1 MPLTHRVTRILVYVG
16 TADRVTDA
24 IVNRSVKGTHITR
37 DLVIH
42 ESVAGDCAEILDDND
57 LPFTKAVLA
66 QAEILGFDNTD
77 SDVNA
82 AEIVRALQD
91 EAYSRG
97 RNELTAHIRD
107 KADTFSREHLSID
120 PDTGAVTG
128 RQEHLDYWNDLIEL
142 AEELEEL

>member
-24 IVNRSVKGTHITR
+24 IVNRSVKGTYITK

-42 ESVAGDCAEILDDND
+42 ESVSGDCAEILDDND
-57 LPFTKAVLA
+57 LIFSEAVLA
-66 QAEILGFDNTD
+66 QAQMLDLDVEGSNAFD
-77 SDVNA
+77 
-82 AEIVRALQD
+82 IVRALQD
-91 EAYSRG
+91 EAYDRGQKELISRVY
-97 RNELTAHIRD
+97 D
-107 KADTFSREHLSID
+107 KADMFRREHLSSD

-128 RQEHLDYWNDLIEL
+128 RQEHLDYWNGLIEL

>member
-16 TADRVTDA
+16 TADRVADA
-24 IVNRSVKGTHITR
+24 IAHRSVKGTYITE

-66 QAEILGFDNTD
+66 QAQIRDFDVEG
-77 SDVNA
+77 SNA
-82 AEIVRALQD
+82 PDIVRALQD
-91 EAYSRG
+91 ETYSRG
-97 RNELTAHIRD
+97 RNELTAHIHD
-107 KADTFSREHLSID
+107 KADTFSREHLSSD

-128 RQEHLDYWNDLIEL
+128 RQEHLDYWNGLIEL
-142 AEELEEL
+142 AEELEGM

>member
-24 IVNRSVKGTHITR
+24 IVSRSVKGTHITR

-66 QAEILGFDNTD
+66 QAQMLDL
-77 SDVNA
+77 DVAGSNA
-82 AEIVRALQD
+82 LDIVRALQD

-142 AEELEEL
+142 AEELEGM

>member
-24 IVNRSVKGTHITR
+24 IAHRSVKGTYITK

-42 ESVAGDCAEILDDND
+42 ESVAGDCTEILDDND
-57 LPFTKAVLA
+57 LIFSAVLA
-66 QAEILGFDNTD
+66 QAQMLDLAVKG
-77 SDVNA
+77 SNA
-82 AEIVRALQD
+82 LDIVRALQD

-107 KADTFSREHLSID
+107 KADTFSREHLTID

-128 RQEHLDYWNDLIEL
+128 RQEHLDYWNVLVEL
-142 AEELEEL
+142 AEELEGM

>member
-24 IVNRSVKGTHITR
+24 IAHRSVKGTHITR

-42 ESVAGDCAEILDDND
+42 ESVAGDCVELLDDSD

-66 QAEILGFDNTD
+66 QAQMLDLDVEGSNAFD
-77 SDVNA
+77 
-82 AEIVRALQD
+82 IVRALQD

-107 KADTFSREHLSID
+107 KADTFQQEHLTVD

-128 RQEHLDYWNDLIEL
+128 RQEHLDYWNVLVEL
-142 AEELEEL
+142 AEELEGM

>member
-24 IVNRSVKGTHITR
+24 ISRRSVKGTHITR

-66 QAEILGFDNTD
+66 QAQMLDLDVEGSNAFD
-77 SDVNA
+77 
-82 AEIVRALQD
+82 IVRALQD

-142 AEELEEL
+142 AEELEGM

>member
-16 TADRVTDA
+16 TADRIAEA
-24 IVNRSVKGTHITR
+24 IARRSVKGTYITR

-42 ESVAGDCAEILDDND
+42 ESVAGDCAEILDDSD
-57 LPFTKAVLA
+57 LIFSEAVLA
-66 QAEILGFDNTD
+66 QAQMLDLDVEGSNAFD
-77 SDVNA
+77 
-82 AEIVRALQD
+82 IVRALQD

-142 AEELEEL
+142 AEELEGM

>member
-1 MPLTHRVTRILVYVG
+1 MALTHRVTRILVYVG

-24 IVNRSVKGTHITR
+24 IARRSVKGTQIYK

-42 ESVAGDCAEILDDND
+42 ESVAGECAEVLDDND

-66 QAEILGFDNTD
+66 LAQMLDLDVEGSNAFD
-77 SDVNA
+77 
-82 AEIVRALQD
+82 IVRALQN

-97 RNELTAHIRD
+97 RNELTVHIRD
-107 KADTFSREHLSID
+107 KADAFSREHLTID
-120 PDTGAVTG
+120 PDTGTVEG
-128 RQEHLDYWNDLIEL
+128 RQEYLDYWNDLIEL

>member
-16 TADRVTDA
+16 TADRVSDA
-24 IVNRSVKGTHITR
+24 IAHRSVKGTYITK

-57 LPFTKAVLA
+57 LIFSEAVLA
-66 QAEILGFDNTD
+66 QAQMLDLDVEGSNAFD
-77 SDVNA
+77 
-82 AEIVRALQD
+82 IVRALQD
-91 EAYSRG
+91 EAYVRG
-97 RNELTAHIRD
+97 RKELISRVYD
-107 KADTFSREHLSID
+107 KADTFRREHLSDD

-142 AEELEEL
+142 AEELERM

>member
-1 MPLTHRVTRILVYVG
+1 MALTHRVTRILVYVG
-16 TADRVTDA
+16 TADRVIDA
-24 IVNRSVKGTHITR
+24 IVNRSIKGTYITE

-57 LPFTKAVLA
+57 LIFSKAVLA
-66 QAEILGFDNTD
+66 QAQIRDFDVEG
-77 SDVNA
+77 SNA
-82 AEIVRALQD
+82 FDIVRALQD
-91 EAYSRG
+91 ESYDRG
-97 RNELTAHIRD
+97 RKELISRVYD

-142 AEELEEL
+142 AEELEGM

>member
-24 IVNRSVKGTHITR
+24 IARRSVKGTHITR

-66 QAEILGFDNTD
+66 QAQMLDLDVEGSNAFD
-77 SDVNA
+77 
-82 AEIVRALQD
+82 IVRALQD
-91 EAYSRG
+91 EAYARG
-97 RNELTAHIRD
+97 RKELISHIYD
-107 KADTFSREHLSID
+107 KADTFHREHLD
-120 PDTGAVTG
+120 C
-128 RQEHLDYWNDLIEL
+128 WNALIEL

>member
-1 MPLTHRVTRILVYVG
+1 MSLTHRVTRILVYVG

-24 IVNRSVKGTHITR
+24 IVNRSVKGTYITE

-57 LPFTKAVLA
+57 LIFSAVLA
-66 QAEILGFDNTD
+66 QAQMLDLAVKG
-77 SDVNA
+77 SNA
-82 AEIVRALQD
+82 LDIVRALQD

-128 RQEHLDYWNDLIEL
+128 RQEHLDYWNNLIEL
-142 AEELEEL
+142 AEELEGM

>member
-16 TADRVTDA
+16 TAERVADA
-24 IVNRSVKGTHITR
+24 IARRSVKGTYITE

-66 QAEILGFDNTD
+66 QAQMLDLDVEGSNAFD
-77 SDVNA
+77 
-82 AEIVRALQD
+82 IVRALQN

-107 KADTFSREHLSID
+107 KADTFRREHLSID

-128 RQEHLDYWNDLIEL
+128 RQEHLDYWNGLIEL
-142 AEELEEL
+142 AEELEGM

>member
-1 MPLTHRVTRILVYVG
+1 MALTHRVTRILVYVG

-24 IVNRSVKGTHITR
+24 IARRSIKGTHITR

-66 QAEILGFDNTD
+66 QAQMLDLDVEGSNAFD
-77 SDVNA
+77 
-82 AEIVRALQD
+82 IVRALQD
-91 EAYSRG
+91 EAYARG
-97 RNELTAHIRD
+97 RKELISRICD
-107 KADTFSREHLSID
+107 KADTFSREHLTTD
-120 PDTGAVTG
+120 PDTDTVVG
-128 RQEHLDYWNDLIEL
+128 RQEQLDYWNDLIAL

>member
-24 IVNRSVKGTHITR
+24 IAHRSVKGTYITK

-57 LPFTKAVLA
+57 LIFSAVLA
-66 QAEILGFDNTD
+66 QAQMLDLAVKG
-77 SDVNA
+77 SNA
-82 AEIVRALQD
+82 LDIVRALQD

-107 KADTFSREHLSID
+107 KADTFRREHLSID
-120 PDTGAVTG
+120 PDTGAVEG

-142 AEELEEL
+142 AEELEGM

>member
-24 IVNRSVKGTHITR
+24 IVNRSVKGTYITE

-57 LPFTKAVLA
+57 LIFSAVLA
-66 QAEILGFDNTD
+66 QAQMLDLAVKG
-77 SDVNA
+77 SNA
-82 AEIVRALQD
+82 LDIVRALQD

-107 KADTFSREHLSID
+107 KADTFRREHLSID

-142 AEELEEL
+142 AEELEGM

>member
-24 IVNRSVKGTHITR
+24 IARRSVKGTHITR

-66 QAEILGFDNTD
+66 LAQMLDLDVEGSNAFD
-77 SDVNA
+77 
-82 AEIVRALQD
+82 IVRALQD
-91 EAYSRG
+91 EAYIRG
-97 RNELTAHIRD
+97 RKELISHIYD
-107 KADTFSREHLSID
+107 KADTFHREHLD
-120 PDTGAVTG
+120 C
-128 RQEHLDYWNDLIEL
+128 WNALIEL

>member
-1 MPLTHRVTRILVYVG
+1 MSLTHRVTRILAYVG
-16 TADRVTDA
+16 TADRVADA
-24 IVNRSVKGTHITR
+24 ISRRSVKGTHITR

-66 QAEILGFDNTD
+66 QAQMLDL
-77 SDVNA
+77 DVAGSNA
-82 AEIVRALQD
+82 PDIVRALQD
-91 EAYSRG
+91 ESYDRG
-97 RNELTAHIRD
+97 RKELISRIYD
-107 KADTFSREHLSID
+107 KADTFSREHLTID

-142 AEELEEL
+142 AEELEGM

>member
-24 IVNRSVKGTHITR
+24 IARRSVKGTHITR

-57 LPFTKAVLA
+57 LIFSEAVLA
-66 QAEILGFDNTD
+66 QAQMLDLDVEGSNAFD
-77 SDVNA
+77 
-82 AEIVRALQD
+82 IVRALQD
-91 EAYSRG
+91 EAYVRG
-97 RNELTAHIRD
+97 RKELISRICD
-107 KADTFSREHLSID
+107 KAATFSREHLSSD
-120 PDTGAVTG
+120 PDTGAAEG